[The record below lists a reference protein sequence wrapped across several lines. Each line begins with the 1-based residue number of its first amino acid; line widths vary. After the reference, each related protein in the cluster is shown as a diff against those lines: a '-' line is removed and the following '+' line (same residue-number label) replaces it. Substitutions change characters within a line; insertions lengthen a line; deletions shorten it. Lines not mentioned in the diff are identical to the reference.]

1 MSAIN
6 TGKGSR
12 TSYKDS
18 KLKKESSGSFSYKHQ
33 RRSGV
38 LLSNDDVSIISVIV
52 QQKGLPRDYLIEY
65 ARESG
70 VSKDAIDV
78 LSAYLD
84 PKKTQKAAHSHIAS
98 EFKNW
103 VNSFSNVNVR
113 RGKP

>member
-1 MSAIN
+1 MSTVN

-18 KLKKESSGSFSYKHQ
+18 KLKKESSGSFILRNQ
-33 RRSGV
+33 RRSNV

-52 QQKGLPRDYLIEY
+52 QQKGLPHGYLMKY
-65 ARESG
+65 AKESG
-70 VSKDAIDV
+70 LSEDAINV

-84 PKKTQKAAHSHIAS
+84 PKRTTKAAHSYIAS

-103 VNSFSNVNVR
+103 VDSFSNVSVR